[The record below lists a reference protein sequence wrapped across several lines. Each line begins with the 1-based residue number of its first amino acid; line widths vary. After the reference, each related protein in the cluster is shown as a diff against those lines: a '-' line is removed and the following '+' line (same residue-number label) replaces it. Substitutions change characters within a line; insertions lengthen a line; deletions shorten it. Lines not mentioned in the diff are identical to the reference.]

1 MALTIEQL
9 ESEALKLPASS
20 RADLVEKLVGSLH
33 KAEDA
38 DHRREWAEEAQ
49 RRLEDVRMG
58 HVETISGEQVFA
70 EIRQMFAR

>member
-20 RADLVEKLVGSLH
+20 RADLAEKLVGSLH
-33 KAEDA
+33 LDEDA
-38 DHRREWAEEAQ
+38 GHRREWEEEAQ
-49 RRLEDVRMG
+49 RRLEDVRTG
-58 HVETISGEQVFA
+58 RVETIPGEQVFA

>member
-20 RADLVEKLVGSLH
+20 RADLAEKLVVSLH
-33 KAEDA
+33 AAEDA
-38 DHRREWAEEAQ
+38 DHRREWAEEIQ

-58 HVETISGEQVFA
+58 RIETIPGGQVFA
-70 EIRQMFAR
+70 EIRQMLVR

>member
-20 RADLVEKLVGSLH
+20 RAELAEKLVGSLH
-33 KAEDA
+33 VFEDTA
-38 DHRREWAEEAQ
+38 HRREWAEEAK
-49 RRLEDVRMG
+49 RRLEDVRAG
-58 HVETISGEQVFA
+58 RVETIPGEQVFA

>member
-20 RADLVEKLVGSLH
+20 RAELAEKLVGSLH
-33 KAEDA
+33 VVEDA
-38 DHRREWAEEAQ
+38 AHRREWAEEAQ
-49 RRLEDVRMG
+49 RRLEDVRAG
-58 HVETISGEQVFA
+58 RVETIPGEQVFA